1 MIGEDDNPISLNGEQ
16 RTQTDKNIRG
26 YLGLYNDFVLTS
38 MSVQNNNTGFID
50 QSQVEKKDLLSQFL
64 DITVFEQLYNLQT
77 KKSKR
82 YKYFLRILEKQIIL
96 NS

>member
-1 MIGEDDNPISLNGEQ
+1 MIGEDDSIISLNGEQ

-50 QSQVEKKDLLSQFL
+50 QSQTEKKDLLSQFL
-64 DITVFEQLYNLQT
+64 DITVFEELYQLANEEIKEVQ
-77 KKSKR
+77 
-82 YKYFLRILEKQIIL
+82 ILLK
-96 NS
+96 NFGKTDY